1 MRDSQQPKPT
11 TKATPVTRS
20 TRGMW
25 HVAYKRRR
33 KGKGHKN
40 ANLKQYEA
48 LRFMTPRSRRENLGF
63 GGWGASQYHL

>member
-1 MRDSQQPKPT
+1 MRDARQPT
-11 TKATPVTRS
+11 AKANNEGHSRHPQYP
-20 TRGMW
+20 W

-40 ANLKQYEA
+40 ANLKKYEA